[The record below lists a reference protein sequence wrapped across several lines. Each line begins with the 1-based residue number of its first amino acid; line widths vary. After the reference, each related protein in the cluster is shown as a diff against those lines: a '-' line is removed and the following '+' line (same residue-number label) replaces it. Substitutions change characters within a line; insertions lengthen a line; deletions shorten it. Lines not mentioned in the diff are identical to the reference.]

1 MMHLP
6 GRLFLGNL
14 VQRRALLAQMVRRD
28 FEQRYVGSAAGW
40 LWGLIHPLV
49 LLLSWTFVFQVC
61 MKIELPRGAITQNYT
76 LFLLAG
82 YLPWFLFQETVL
94 RSATSLVDQSNLIT
108 KTVFPAEII
117 PISIFLSS
125 VISHLFTLSLVII
138 AVAAW
143 LGHFS
148 VNLLLLPF
156 YMLCTGLFAIGI
168 GWIAASLQVY
178 LRDTAQFFIV
188 LLTLW
193 FWLTPIFI
201 TEDQYPDNVQFLLHY
216 NPMAFLVQAYRERL
230 LSNIPPDPHDL
241 LVLALYSAS
250 AFMVGGLVFRQL
262 KRGFA
267 DVL

>member
-1 MMHLP
+1 MHLP

-14 VQRRALLAQMVRRD
+14 VQRRALLAQLVRRD

-49 LLLSWTFVFQVC
+49 LLLSWTFVFEIC
-61 MKIELPRGAITQNYT
+61 MKIELPRGPVTQNYT

-82 YLPWFLFQETVL
+82 YMPWFLFQETVA
-94 RSATSLVDQSNLIT
+94 RSATALVDQSNLIT
-108 KTVFPAEII
+108 KTVFPSEII

-125 VISHLFTLSLVII
+125 LISHLFTLSLVIV
-138 AVAAW
+138 AVAYV
-143 LGHFS
+143 LGHVS
-148 VNLLLLPF
+148 LNLLLLPV
-156 YMLCTGLFAIGI
+156 YMLCTGLFAIGV

-201 TEDQYPDNVQFLLHY
+201 AEAQYPENVRFLLHY
-216 NPMAFLVQAYRERL
+216 NPLAFLVRAYRERL

-241 LVLALYSAS
+241 MLLALYSCIS
-250 AFMVGGLVFRQL
+250 FLVGGLVFRQL